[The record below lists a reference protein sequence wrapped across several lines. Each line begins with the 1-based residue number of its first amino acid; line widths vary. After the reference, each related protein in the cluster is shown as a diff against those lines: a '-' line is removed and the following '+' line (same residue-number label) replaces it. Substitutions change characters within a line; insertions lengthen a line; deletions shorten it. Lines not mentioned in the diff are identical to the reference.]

1 MLEIILLL
9 KRYFTENKLFTLLKA
24 KQLLTTIVFF
34 SVLTLS
40 FAQNAT
46 IKGIILDENNQPIEK
61 VNVKTDNNGTA
72 TNTNGFYIIT
82 IPANKEITIEFTHL
96 SHKKVVSTFNLKN
109 GEQFEFNPV
118 MSTSIEQIATV
129 IVSGDRRKEV
139 EGILTLKSE
148 VIRKIPGANAGV
160 ENLLLTLP
168 GVSNNN
174 ELSTQYSVRGGNYD
188 ENLVYVNGIEVYRP
202 FLVRSGQQ
210 EGLSFVN
217 TNLVQ
222 NVDFS
227 SGGFQAKY
235 GDKLSSVLDITYKNP
250 YQFEVNADLSLLG
263 GSLSVENLSK
273 DSKFSSIVGLRY
285 RDNSLLVNAKE
296 TETNFK
302 PTFADA
308 QAYFTYKF
316 SNKFYLSF
324 LGGASINKYNFEPQT
339 RQTNFGTLSDPVA
352 LLVFYDGQEKDRYQ
366 TLFGAFKGSYFVNDD
381 LTLHLIAST
390 YHTTEEE
397 YFDILAQY
405 RLGEVNSNI
414 GDENLGEVEFSQGI
428 GSQLNHGRN
437 DLDALITNIEHKGDF
452 KVNDNRFEWS
462 VKYTNEDIRD
472 RLIEWEVID
481 SAGFSVRP
489 PRTFPNDQPYESFS
503 GPLEPF
509 QNVRSTNNTQ
519 INRLQAY
526 GQWSKRSTLG
536 TSDVWYNAG
545 VRAHSWSVSGD
556 GISSSNQTVFS
567 PRAQFTIKPYWEK
580 DMLFRLAAGMYY
592 QPPFYRELRDANGAI
607 QPNVKAQKSFHLVL
621 GNDYSFKMW
630 DRPFKLTS
638 EVYYKNLSDVNPY
651 TLENVRIRYR
661 ANNSSK
667 AYAYGLDM
675 RLNGEFVPGT
685 ESWFSFGY
693 LKTEENINNRGYIS
707 RPTDQ
712 RLKFAA
718 LFQDYV
724 PNMPNLKMYLNLVFN
739 TGLPGGSPS
748 YADPY
753 EFQNRLPSYKRADLG
768 LQYVLVDSEK
778 TFNTGWK
785 KPFKALSFGFEIF
798 NIFDVQNSITNTWV
812 RDVSSKRQ
820 IAIPNYLT
828 PRVFNVRT
836 TMKF

>member
-1 MLEIILLL
+1 M
-9 KRYFTENKLFTLLKA
+9 KTNFYVFTLL
-24 KQLLTTIVFF
+24 FF
-34 SVLTLS
+34 SIILVGYSQT
-40 FAQNAT
+40 AT
-46 IKGIILDENNQPIEK
+46 IKGIILDENNTPIAN
-61 VNVKTDNNGTA
+61 VNIKTDTKGTV
-72 TNTNGFYIIT
+72 TNANGFYILE
-82 IPANKEITIEFTHL
+82 IPANQDITIELSHL
-96 SHKKVVSTFNLKN
+96 SYKKIVSVFNLKN
-109 GEQFEFNPV
+109 GEDYEFNPV
-118 MSTSIEQIATV
+118 MSTSIEQIAAV
-129 IVSGDRRKEV
+129 IVTNKRQRDV
-139 EGILTLKSE
+139 EGIITLKPE
-148 VIRKIPGANAGV
+148 TIRKIPGANAGV

-188 ENLVYVNGIEVYRP
+188 ENLVYVNDIEVYRP

-217 TNLVQ
+217 TDMVQ

-227 SGGFQAKY
+227 AGGFQAKY

-250 YQFEVNADLSLLG
+250 YQFEANADLSLLG
-263 GSLSVENLSK
+263 GSLSVENISK
-273 DSKFSSIVGLRY
+273 DSKFTGIVGLRY

-302 PTFADA
+302 PSFADA

-316 SNKFYLSF
+316 TSKFHLSF
-324 LGGASINKYNFEPQT
+324 LGNASINKYNYQPQT
-339 RQTNFGTLSDPVA
+339 RQTNFGTLADPMA
-352 LLVFYDGQEKDRYQ
+352 LLVFYEGQEKDRYQ
-366 TLFGAFKGSYFVNDD
+366 TYFGAFKGTYFANDN
-381 LTLHLIAST
+381 LTLKLIASR

-397 YFDILAQY
+397 HFDILAQY
-405 RLGEVNSNI
+405 RLGEVNTNI
-414 GDENLGEVEFSQGI
+414 GEENLGEVEFSRGV

-452 KVNDNRFEWS
+452 KIADNRIEWAL
-462 VKYTNEDIRD
+462 KYTNEDIRD
-472 RLIEWEVID
+472 RLVEWEVID
-481 SAGFSVRP
+481 SAGFSIRP
-489 PRTFPNDQPYESFS
+489 PKTIPTNEQPYEPYS
-503 GPLEPF
+503 GPLVPF
-509 QNVRSTNNTQ
+509 TNIRATNYTQ
-519 INRLQAY
+519 INRVQAY
-526 GQWSKRSTLG
+526 AQWSKRATMG

-545 VRAHSWSVSGD
+545 IRVHNWTVNGD
-556 GISSSNQTVFS
+556 NISSSNQTVFS
-567 PRAQFTIKPYWEK
+567 PRAQFAIKPYWEK
-580 DMLFRLAAGMYY
+580 DMLFRIAAGVYY
-592 QPPFYRELRDANGAI
+592 QPPFYRELRDSDGVV
-607 QPNVKAQKSFHLVL
+607 QPHVKAQQSFHVVL

-630 DRPFKLTS
+630 ERPFKLTS
-638 EVYYKNLSDVNPY
+638 EAYYKNLSNVNPY
-651 TLENVRIRYR
+651 TLENVRIRYA
-661 ANNSSK
+661 ANNNAK

-693 LKTEENINNRGYIS
+693 LKTEENIDNKGYIS

-724 PNMPNLKMYLNLVFN
+724 PNVPNMKLYLNLVYN

-753 EFQNRLPSYKRADLG
+753 DYQNRLPSYKRADLG
-768 LQYVLVDSEK
+768 LQFVLVDAKKQFKS
-778 TFNTGWK
+778 GWK
-785 KPFKALSFGFEIF
+785 KPFKELSFGFEIY

-812 RDVSSKRQ
+812 RDVYTKRQ
-820 IAIPNYLT
+820 YAIPNYLT

>member
-1 MLEIILLL
+1 M
-9 KRYFTENKLFTLLKA
+9 KTKFYVFTLL
-24 KQLLTTIVFF
+24 FF
-34 SVLTLS
+34 SIILVGYSQT
-40 FAQNAT
+40 AT
-46 IKGIILDENNQPIEK
+46 VKGIILDENNTPIAN
-61 VNVKTDNNGTA
+61 VNIKTDTKGTV
-72 TNTNGFYIIT
+72 TNANGFYILE
-82 IPANKEITIEFTHL
+82 IPANKDVTIEFSHL
-96 SHKKVVSTFNLKN
+96 SHKKIVSVFNLKN
-109 GEQFEFNPV
+109 GEDYEFNPV
-118 MSTSIEQIATV
+118 MSTSIEQIAAV
-129 IVSGDRRKEV
+129 IVTNKRQRDV
-139 EGILTLKSE
+139 EGIITLKPE
-148 VIRKIPGANAGV
+148 TIRKIPGANAGV

-188 ENLVYVNGIEVYRP
+188 ENLVYVNDIEVYRP

-217 TNLVQ
+217 TDMVQ

-227 SGGFQAKY
+227 AGGFQAKY

-263 GSLSVENLSK
+263 GSLSVENISK
-273 DSKFSSIVGLRY
+273 DSKFSGIVGLRY
-285 RDNSLLVNAKE
+285 RDNSLLVKAKE

-302 PTFADA
+302 PSFADA

-316 SNKFYLSF
+316 TSKFHLSF
-324 LGGASINKYNFEPQT
+324 LGNASINKYNYQPQT
-339 RQTNFGTLSDPVA
+339 RQTNFGTLTDPIA
-352 LLVFYDGQEKDRYQ
+352 LLVFYEGQEKDRYQ
-366 TLFGAFKGSYFVNDD
+366 TYFGAFKGTYFANDD
-381 LTLHLIAST
+381 LTLKLIASR

-405 RLGEVNSNI
+405 RLGEVNTNI
-414 GDENLGEVEFSQGI
+414 GEENLGEVEFSRGV

-437 DLDALITNIEHKGDF
+437 DLDALITNMEHRGDF
-452 KVNDNRFEWS
+452 NINDNRIEWS
-462 VKYTNEDIRD
+462 LKYTNEDIRD

-481 SAGFSVRP
+481 SAGFSIRP
-489 PRTFPNDQPYESFS
+489 PKTIPANEQPYVPYS

-509 QNVRSTNNTQ
+509 TNVRATNYTQ
-519 INRLQAY
+519 INRIQAY
-526 GQWSKRSTLG
+526 AQWSKRATIG

-545 VRAHSWSVSGD
+545 IRVHNWTVNGD
-556 GISSSNQTVFS
+556 NISSSNQTVFS
-567 PRAQFTIKPYWEK
+567 PRAQFAMKPYWEK
-580 DMLFRLAAGMYY
+580 DMLFRIAAGVYY
-592 QPPFYRELRDANGAI
+592 QPPFYRELRDSDGVV
-607 QPNVKAQKSFHLVL
+607 QPHVKAQQSFHLVL

-630 DRPFKLTS
+630 ERPFKLTS
-638 EVYYKNLSDVNPY
+638 EAYYKNLSDVNPY
-651 TLENVRIRYR
+651 TLENVRIRYA
-661 ANNSSK
+661 ANNNAK

-693 LKTEENINNRGYIS
+693 LKTEENINNKGYIA

-724 PNMPNLKMYLNLVFN
+724 PNVPNMKLYLNLVYN

-753 EFQNRLPSYKRADLG
+753 TYQNRLPDYKRADLG
-768 LQYVLVDSEK
+768 LQFVLVDDKKQFRS
-778 TFNTGWK
+778 GWK
-785 KPFKALSFGFEIF
+785 KPFKELSFGFEIY

-812 RDVSSKRQ
+812 RDVYTKRQ
-820 IAIPNYLT
+820 YAIPNYLT

>member
-1 MLEIILLL
+1 MRTKLLL
-9 KRYFTENKLFTLLKA
+9 STFLFLA
-24 KQLLTTIVFF
+24 II
-34 SVLTLS
+34 SIS
-40 FAQNAT
+40 FCQTAT
-46 IKGIILDENNQPIEK
+46 IRGVILDENNKPIEN
-61 VNVKTDNNGTA
+61 VNIKTQTNGTQ
-72 TNTNGFYIIT
+72 TNANGFFVLD
-82 IPANKEITIEFTHL
+82 IPANLDVIIEFTHI

-109 GEQFEFNPV
+109 GEELEFNPV

-129 IVSGDRRKEV
+129 IITNNRRKEV
-139 EGILTLKSE
+139 EGIITLKPE
-148 VIRKIPGANAGV
+148 TIRKIPGANAGV

-217 TNLVQ
+217 TDLVQ

-227 SGGFQAKY
+227 AGGFQAKY

-250 YQFEVNADLSLLG
+250 YNFEINADLSLLG
-263 GSLSVENLSK
+263 GSLSIENISK

-296 TETNFK
+296 TETNFR
-302 PTFADA
+302 PSFADA
-308 QAYFTYKF
+308 QGYFTYKF
-316 SNKFYLSF
+316 NNKFHLSF
-324 LGGASINKYNFEPQT
+324 LGNASLNKYNYEPLT
-339 RQTNFGTLSDPVA
+339 RQTNFGTLADPIA
-352 LLVFYDGQEKDRYQ
+352 LLVFYQGQEKDKYQ
-366 TLFGAFKGSYFVNDD
+366 TLFGAFKGSYFANDNV
-381 LTLHLIAST
+381 TLHLVAST

-405 RLGEVNSNI
+405 RLGEVNNNI
-414 GDENLGEVEFSQGI
+414 GDENLGEVEFSEGV

-437 DLDALITNIEHKGDF
+437 DLDALITNVENKGDYTI
-452 KVNDNRFEWS
+452 DDHRIEWS
-462 VKYTNEDIRD
+462 VKYTHEDIRD
-472 RLIEWEVID
+472 RLVEWEVID
-481 SAGFSVRP
+481 SAGFSIRP
-489 PRTFPNDQPYESFS
+489 PRTIPVNEQPYVPFS

-509 QNVRSTNNTQ
+509 QNVRATNYTQ
-519 INRLQAY
+519 IKRLQAY
-526 GQWSKRSTLG
+526 AQWSKRSTLG
-536 TSDVWYNAG
+536 TADVWYNAG
-545 VRAHSWSVSGD
+545 VRVHNWSVTGQNVL
-556 GISSSNQTVFS
+556 SSNTIERSNQTVFS
-567 PRAQFTIKPYWEK
+567 PRAQFAIKPAWKK
-580 DMLFRLAAGMYY
+580 DMLFRVATGLYY
-592 QPPFYRELRDANGAI
+592 QPPFYRELRDRNGI
-607 QPNVKAQKSFHLVL
+607 VQPNVKAQKSIHLVL

-638 EVYYKNLSDVNPY
+638 EVYYKDLSDVNPY
-651 TLENVRIRYR
+651 TLENVRIRYS
-661 ANNSSK
+661 ANNSAK

-724 PNMPNLKMYLNLVFN
+724 PNVPNLKLYLNLVYN
-739 TGLPGGSPS
+739 TGLPSGSPS

-753 EFQNRLPSYKRADLG
+753 EFQNRLPAYKRADLG
-768 LQYVLVDSEK
+768 LQLVLVDAK
-778 TFNTGWK
+778 KQFTTGWK
-785 KPFKALSFGFEIF
+785 KPFKELSLGFEIF

-820 IAIPNYLT
+820 FAIPNFLT